1 MMTDNTSALSIFS
14 DVKVKNGS
22 SAEVF
27 TEDEVVGVVVI
38 TTAILILALPA
49 NVLVLMGYL
58 NTSTALK
65 KPANNLLVNLTISE
79 FILTLV
85 VIPLQLLVHFIEPN
99 LASNDGSFCIAVGIL
114 TYPFYMA
121 VILSMIF
128 ISVDRYYAVRA
139 PLSYKFKISR
149 NRIAYMITYT
159 WIHACGFTFG
169 FGFTLGFGYNPQSG
183 VCGILWDKNMVV
195 SGVGAVTHIVV
206 PFFLLLGLNVNLVV
220 CLRRQNQTAVNKL
233 DNRQNQIWKTRQ
245 GKVEV
250 IETCMSLRHN

>member
-1 MMTDNTSALSIFS
+1 MADNTSTFSTFS
-14 DVKVKNGS
+14 DVHVKNGS
-22 SAEVF
+22 STVVF
-27 TEDEVVGVVVI
+27 SEDEVVGVVII

-58 NTSTALK
+58 NTSTAWK

-85 VIPLQLLVHFIEPN
+85 VIPLQLLVYFIEPS
-99 LASNDGSFCIAVGIL
+99 LASNNGSFCIAVGIL
-114 TYPFYMA
+114 TYPFYMS
-121 VILSMIF
+121 VIFSMIF
-128 ISVDRYYAVRA
+128 VSVDRYYAVRA

-159 WIHACGFTFG
+159 WIHAFGFTFG
-169 FGFTLGFGYNPQSG
+169 FGFALGFGYIPQSG

-195 SGVGAVTHIVV
+195 SGLGAVVNIVL
-206 PFFLLLGLNVNLVV
+206 PFFLLLGLNINLVV
-220 CLRRQNQTAVNKL
+220 CLRRQNQTAVNNL

-245 GKVEV
+245 GKMEA
-250 IETCMSLRHN
+250 IDTCMPFRHN